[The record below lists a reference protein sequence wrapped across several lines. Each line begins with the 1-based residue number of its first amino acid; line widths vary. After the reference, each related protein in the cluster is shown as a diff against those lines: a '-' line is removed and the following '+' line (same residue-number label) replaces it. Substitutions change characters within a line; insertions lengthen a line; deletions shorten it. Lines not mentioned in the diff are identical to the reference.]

1 MSPGFCVVVAADLG
15 EEGEGEEGATAKKM
29 GEGGRLHSK
38 GIRGGGLV
46 GRIEIHGPTRS
57 HVSSRP
63 QRMRLNL
70 ILLFYW

>member
-1 MSPGFCVVVAADLG
+1 MGKKERERGAA
-15 EEGEGEEGATAKKM
+15 KQM
-29 GEGGRLHSK
+29 GEGGLHSK
-38 GIRGGGLV
+38 GIKRGAARVRGRLV

-57 HVSSRP
+57 HVSFRP